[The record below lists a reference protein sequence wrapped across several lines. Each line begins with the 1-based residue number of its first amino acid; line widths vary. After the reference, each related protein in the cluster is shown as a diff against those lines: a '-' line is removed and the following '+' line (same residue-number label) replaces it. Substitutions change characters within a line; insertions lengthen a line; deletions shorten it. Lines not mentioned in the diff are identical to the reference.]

1 MNFLV
6 SAPGKVI
13 LFGEHAV
20 VYGKTAV
27 AASLDLRTTLQF
39 NELNGENI
47 LLSMPKLDLKI
58 TVALAEV
65 LEFSANSPEL
75 TSANHEEFYEYVS
88 KFVAKLKYSGVQKL
102 GLEALFYL
110 LVAVAQSESLEIK
123 PFSLFLDTKLSIG
136 SGLGSSAS
144 FAVCISTS
152 FLHWA
157 NLQKNKQT
165 KLDLD
170 PLELQKIS
178 KFAMGCEKIMHGTPS
193 GIDHTVAIYG
203 AVIEFKKP
211 DKLEPV
217 FGVKKMEILLVD
229 TRVARSTKDLVARFA
244 GLKIKFP
251 EIVDS
256 VLGAIDQVSQEA
268 LMLIRKMRTL
278 DDPDHWRDLATLV
291 EVNHGLL
298 ASCQVSH
305 PALEKI
311 CAAAR
316 EAKLAA
322 KMTGAGGGGYA
333 YVLLPPGLQENK
345 VLELTEVLEGF
356 GFLVTRS
363 SLGGPG
369 VRIHS

>member
-20 VYGKTAV
+20 VYGKTAI

-39 NELNGENI
+39 NELDGENI
-47 LLSMPKLDLKI
+47 LLSMPKLDLNI
-58 TVALAEV
+58 TVSLAEV
-65 LEFSANSPEL
+65 LEFSVNSPEL
-75 TSANHEEFYEYVS
+75 TSANHEELYEYVS

-123 PFSLFLDTKLSIG
+123 PFRLFLDTKLSIG

-165 KLDLD
+165 NLD

-211 DKLEPV
+211 NKLETV

-244 GLKIKFP
+244 DLKIKFP
-251 EIVDS
+251 GIIDS

-268 LMLIRKMRTL
+268 LKLIRKMRTL
-278 DDPDHWRDLATLV
+278 DDQDHWTDLATLV

-333 YVLLPPGLQENK
+333 YVLLPPGLEENK
-345 VLELTEVLEGF
+345 VQQVTQVLEGS

-369 VRIHS
+369 VRID

>member
-39 NELNGENI
+39 NELDGQNI

-58 TVALAEV
+58 TVSLAEV
-65 LEFSANSPEL
+65 IELSQNSPKL
-75 TSANHEEFYEYVS
+75 TEEKHEEFYEFVS
-88 KFVAKLKYSGVQKL
+88 KFVDKLQYSGIQKL

-110 LVAVAQSESLEIK
+110 LIAVTQSESLEIK

-157 NLQKNKQT
+157 NLQKNKLT
-165 KLDLD
+165 KLDE
-170 PLELQKIS
+170 LELQKIS

-211 DKLEPV
+211 DKLDPI
-217 FGVKKMEILLVD
+217 FGVKTMEILLVD
-229 TRVARSTKDLVARFA
+229 TRVPRSTKDLVAKFKE
-244 GLKIKFP
+244 LKIKFP
-251 EIVDS
+251 GIVDAI
-256 VLGAIDQVSQEA
+256 LDAIDQVAQEA
-268 LMLIRKMRTL
+268 LKVIRKMRTL
-278 DDPDHWRDLATLV
+278 DDEDHWRDLGALV

-311 CAAAR
+311 CAVAR
-316 EAKLAA
+316 ENKLKA

-333 YVLLPPGLQENK
+333 YVLLPPGVEEEK
-345 VLELTEVLEGF
+345 VQQVTETMQGY

-369 VRIHS
+369 VKID